1 MSESFKTGKIH
12 IAIIG
17 AGAAGL
23 FAAATALQK
32 GAQVTLFERNA
43 TPGQKLNLTGN
54 GKCNF
59 TNIDLDPM
67 HFYPSMYVQPFLKHF
82 DTEKINSIFASFG
95 ILSYTDKTG
104 GLYPAS
110 QRASTVTDALI
121 QFITMNGGVLR
132 CNSCVTGIEQT
143 ASKFFQV
150 YTDKHPYEELF
161 DSIILCCG
169 GKASPKTGSDGF
181 GFRLAR
187 GFGHTVTRTYPVLVQ
202 LCSDSNLCKDCA
214 GVRIKANATAYI
226 NEEYIKCESGELQIT
241 DYGLSGIMIFNLSRE
256 LSRFVEE
263 GDNCRILVDFLPS
276 LSLAEIPSF
285 TTNRFENIPS
295 DSVIHILEGV
305 TNSKLANAVLKAR
318 KVPPSLKI
326 TKDNKNIIDSLL
338 AELKVWSFRITSHNG
353 YGNAQ
358 ATRGGVATS
367 ELTNEL
373 ESRIIPGLYFA
384 GEMINVDG
392 DCGGY
397 NLHWAWMSASVAAE
411 SAVKK
416 GKRHDTN
423 QSI

>member
-1 MSESFKTGKIH
+1 MTEIRTN

-23 FAAATALQK
+23 FAAATALKK
-32 GAQVTLFERNA
+32 GAKITLFERNA

-59 TNIDLDPM
+59 SNIDLDPV
-67 HFYPSMYVQPFLKHF
+67 HFYPSEYVYPFLKHF
-82 DTEKINSIFASFG
+82 DTNEINNIFASFG
-95 ILSYTDKTG
+95 VLSYTDKNG

-110 QRASTVTDALI
+110 QKASTVTDALI
-121 QFITMNGGVLR
+121 QFITMNGGVLQ
-132 CNSCVTGIEQT
+132 CNSCVTGIEKT
-143 ASKFFQV
+143 ASDTFKIF
-150 YTDKHPYEELF
+150 TDNCPYSELF

-181 GFRLAR
+181 GYRLAR
-187 GFGHTVTRTYPVLVQ
+187 SFGHTVTRTYPVLVQ
-202 LCSDSNLCKDCA
+202 LRSDSNLCRTCA
-214 GVRIKANATAYI
+214 GVRVKANATAYI
-226 NEEYIKCESGELQIT
+226 NEEYINCESGELQIT
-241 DYGLSGIMIFNLSRE
+241 DYGLSGIMIFNLSRD
-256 LSRFVEE
+256 LTRAVEE

-285 TTNRFENIPS
+285 TQKRLQNIPS

-305 TNSKLANAVLKAR
+305 TNSKLADAVLKAR
-318 KVPPSLKI
+318 NISPSLEI
-326 TKDNKNIIDSLL
+326 TAANKNVIDSLL

-358 ATRGGVATS
+358 ATRGGVSTS
-367 ELTNEL
+367 ELTEEL
-373 ESRIIPGLYFA
+373 ESRLVSGIYFA

-397 NLHWAWMSASVAAE
+397 NLHWAWTSASIAAE
-411 SAVKK
+411 SAVTK

-423 QSI
+423 QSV

>member
-1 MSESFKTGKIH
+1 MTEIRTN

-23 FAAATALQK
+23 FAAATALKK
-32 GAQVTLFERNA
+32 GAKITLFERNA

-59 TNIDLDPM
+59 SNIDLDPV
-67 HFYPSMYVQPFLKHF
+67 HFYPSEYVYPFLKHF
-82 DTEKINSIFASFG
+82 DTNEINNIFASSG
-95 ILSYTDKTG
+95 VLSYTDKNG

-110 QRASTVTDALI
+110 QKASTVTDALI
-121 QFITMNGGVLR
+121 QFITMNGGVLQ
-132 CNSCVTGIEQT
+132 CNSCVTGIEKT
-143 ASKFFQV
+143 ASDTFKIF
-150 YTDKHPYEELF
+150 TDNCPYSELF

-181 GFRLAR
+181 GYRLAR
-187 GFGHTVTRTYPVLVQ
+187 SFGHTVTRTYPVLVQ
-202 LCSDSNLCKDCA
+202 LRSDSNLCRTCA
-214 GVRIKANATAYI
+214 GVRVKANATAYI
-226 NEEYIKCESGELQIT
+226 NEEYINCESGELQIT
-241 DYGLSGIMIFNLSRE
+241 DYGLSGIMIFNLSRD
-256 LSRFVEE
+256 LTRAVEE

-276 LSLAEIPSF
+276 LSPAEIPSF
-285 TTNRFENIPS
+285 TQKRLQNIPS

-305 TNSKLANAVLKAR
+305 TNSKLADAVLKAR
-318 KVPPSLKI
+318 NISPSLEI
-326 TKDNKNIIDSLL
+326 TAANKNVIDSLL

-358 ATRGGVATS
+358 ATRGGVSTS
-367 ELTNEL
+367 ELTDEL
-373 ESRIIPGLYFA
+373 ESRLVSGIYFA

-397 NLHWAWMSASVAAE
+397 NLHWAWTSASIAAE
-411 SAVKK
+411 SAVTK

-423 QSI
+423 QSV

>member
-1 MSESFKTGKIH
+1 MTEIRTN

-23 FAAATALQK
+23 FAAATALKK
-32 GAQVTLFERNA
+32 GAKITLFERNA

-59 TNIDLDPM
+59 SNIDLDPV
-67 HFYPSMYVQPFLKHF
+67 HFYPSEYVYPFLKHF
-82 DTEKINSIFASFG
+82 DTNEINNIFASFG
-95 ILSYTDKTG
+95 VLSYTDKNG

-110 QRASTVTDALI
+110 QKASTVTDALI
-121 QFITMNGGVLR
+121 QFITMNGGVLQ
-132 CNSCVTGIEQT
+132 CNSCVTGIEKT
-143 ASKFFQV
+143 ASDTFKIF
-150 YTDKHPYEELF
+150 TDNCPYSELF

-181 GFRLAR
+181 GYRLAR
-187 GFGHTVTRTYPVLVQ
+187 SFGHTVTRTYPVLVQ
-202 LCSDSNLCKDCA
+202 LRSDSNLCRTCA
-214 GVRIKANATAYI
+214 GVRVKANATAYI
-226 NEEYIKCESGELQIT
+226 NEEYINCESGELQIT
-241 DYGLSGIMIFNLSRE
+241 DYGLSGIMIFNLSRD
-256 LSRFVEE
+256 LTRAVEE

-285 TTNRFENIPS
+285 TQKRLQNIPS

-305 TNSKLANAVLKAR
+305 TNSKLADAVLKAR
-318 KVPPSLKI
+318 NISPSLEI
-326 TKDNKNIIDSLL
+326 TAANKNVIDSLL

-358 ATRGGVATS
+358 ATRGGVSTS
-367 ELTNEL
+367 ELTDEL
-373 ESRIIPGLYFA
+373 ESRLVSGIYFA

-397 NLHWAWMSASVAAE
+397 NLHWAWTSASIAAE
-411 SAVKK
+411 SAVTK

-423 QSI
+423 QSV

>member
-1 MSESFKTGKIH
+1 MTESRTH

-23 FAAATALQK
+23 FAAATALKK
-32 GAQVTLFERNA
+32 GAHVTLFERNGA
-43 TPGQKLNLTGN
+43 PGQKLNLTGN

-59 TNIDLDPM
+59 SNIDLDPT
-67 HFYPSMYVQPFLKHF
+67 HFYPQEYVYPFLKHF
-82 DTEKINSIFASFG
+82 DTTEINNIFASFG
-95 ILSYTDKTG
+95 VLSYTDKNG

-110 QRASTVTDALI
+110 QKASTVTDALI
-121 QFITMNGGVLR
+121 RFISMNGGVLQ

-143 ASKFFQV
+143 VSGTFKIFNDNRPYFQ
-150 YTDKHPYEELF
+150 LF

-187 GFGHTVTRTYPVLVQ
+187 GFGHSVTRTYPILVQ

-285 TTNRFENIPS
+285 TTNRLENIPS

-358 ATRGGVATS
+358 ATRGGVSTN
-367 ELTNEL
+367 ELTDEL
-373 ESRIIPGLYFA
+373 ESRLVSGLYFA

-397 NLHWAWMSASVAAE
+397 NLHWAWTSASVAAE

-416 GKRHDTN
+416 GKRNDTN

>member
-1 MSESFKTGKIH
+1 MTEIRTN

-23 FAAATALQK
+23 FAAATALKK
-32 GAQVTLFERNA
+32 GARITLFERNA
-43 TPGQKLNLTGN
+43 APGQKLNLTGN

-59 TNIDLDPM
+59 SNIDLDPV
-67 HFYPSMYVQPFLKHF
+67 HFYPSEYVYPFLKHF
-82 DTEKINSIFASFG
+82 DTNEINNIFASFG
-95 ILSYTDKTG
+95 VLSYTDKNG

-110 QRASTVTDALI
+110 QKASTVTDALI
-121 QFITMNGGVLR
+121 QFITMNGGVFQ
-132 CNSCVTGIEQT
+132 CNSCVTGIEKT
-143 ASKFFQV
+143 ASDTFKIF
-150 YTDKHPYEELF
+150 TDNCPYSELF

-181 GFRLAR
+181 GYRLAR
-187 GFGHTVTRTYPVLVQ
+187 SFGHTVTRTYPVLVQ
-202 LCSDSNLCKDCA
+202 LRSDSNLCRTCA
-214 GVRIKANATAYI
+214 GVRVKANATAYI
-226 NEEYIKCESGELQIT
+226 NEEYINCESGELQIT
-241 DYGLSGIMIFNLSRE
+241 DYGLSGIMIFNLSRD
-256 LSRFVEE
+256 LTRAVEE

-285 TTNRFENIPS
+285 TQKRLQNIPS

-305 TNSKLANAVLKAR
+305 TNSKLADAVLKAR
-318 KVPPSLKI
+318 NISPSLEI
-326 TKDNKNIIDSLL
+326 TAANKNVIDSLL

-358 ATRGGVATS
+358 ATRGGVSTS
-367 ELTNEL
+367 ELSDEL
-373 ESRIIPGLYFA
+373 ESRLVSGIYFA

-397 NLHWAWMSASVAAE
+397 NLHWAWTSASIAAE
-411 SAVKK
+411 SAVTK

-423 QSI
+423 QSV

>member
-1 MSESFKTGKIH
+1 MTEIRTN

-23 FAAATALQK
+23 FAAATALKK
-32 GAQVTLFERNA
+32 GAKITLFERNA

-59 TNIDLDPM
+59 SNIDLDPV
-67 HFYPSMYVQPFLKHF
+67 HFYPSEYVYPFLKHF
-82 DTEKINSIFASFG
+82 DTNEINNIFASFG
-95 ILSYTDKTG
+95 VLSYTDKNG

-110 QRASTVTDALI
+110 QKASTVTDALI
-121 QFITMNGGVLR
+121 QFITMNGGVLQ
-132 CNSCVTGIEQT
+132 CNSCVTGIEKT
-143 ASKFFQV
+143 ASDTFKIF
-150 YTDKHPYEELF
+150 TDNCPYSELF

-181 GFRLAR
+181 GYRLAR
-187 GFGHTVTRTYPVLVQ
+187 SFGHTVTRTYPVLVQ
-202 LCSDSNLCKDCA
+202 LRSDSNLCRTCA
-214 GVRIKANATAYI
+214 GVRVKANATAYI
-226 NEEYIKCESGELQIT
+226 NEKYINCESGELQIT
-241 DYGLSGIMIFNLSRE
+241 DYGLSGIMIFNLSRD
-256 LSRFVEE
+256 LTRAVEE

-285 TTNRFENIPS
+285 TQKRLQNIPS

-305 TNSKLANAVLKAR
+305 TNSKLADAVLKAR
-318 KVPPSLKI
+318 NISPSLEI
-326 TKDNKNIIDSLL
+326 TAANKNVIDSLL

-358 ATRGGVATS
+358 ATRGGVSTS
-367 ELTNEL
+367 ELTDEL
-373 ESRIIPGLYFA
+373 ESRLVSGIYFA

-397 NLHWAWMSASVAAE
+397 NLHWAWTSASIAAE
-411 SAVKK
+411 SAVTK

-423 QSI
+423 QSV